1 MIQII
6 SLENICTICNRE
18 FIHKKSLFRA
28 YYSELSEVHLTTCH
42 PKCKKASNKCHKLKQ
57 QLLQAEYELYTLGN

>member
-6 SLENICTICNRE
+6 LLENICTICNRE

-28 YYSELSEVHLTTCH
+28 YYSELSEVHLVTAH
-42 PKCKKASNKCHKLKQ
+42 PKCKMASNKCKRLKE
-57 QLLQAEYELYTLGN
+57 QLLEAEWKLYTLGN